1 MRAHGLYQTLSGT
14 VVVKA
19 GVSGTRSSSAVQ
31 SSGSSDVLS
40 VGTPLGFTDVASG
53 AHEDEG
59 RLI

>member
-1 MRAHGLYQTLSGT
+1 M
-14 VVVKA
+14 VVKA

-31 SSGSSDVLS
+31 SSGSSDVLA